1 MEHGICRY
9 TAWQSRDVSSDAER
23 VGSTRLAFDIG
34 WEVAPLVGEIARA
47 VIAVTRTRIGDI
59 QNAPRC
65 GGSVRARCVRHE
77 AIEEDH
83 VARLGLHRGERQP
96 VCVERSPFLAEQPL
110 LVSARGDFQT
120 PVFERGLVYAD

>member
-23 VGSTRLAFDIG
+23 VGSTRFAFDIG
-34 WEVAPLVGEIARA
+34 REVAPFVGEIARA
-47 VIAVTRTRIGDI
+47 VIALTRTRIGDI

-65 GGSVRARCVRHE
+65 GGSVRAGCVRHE

-83 VARLGLHRGERQP
+83 VARVGLYRGECQSVRF
-96 VCVERSPFLAEQPL
+96 EGSPFLAKQPL
-110 LVSARGDFQT
+110 LVPTRSDFQT
-120 PVFERGLVYAD
+120 P